1 MNKKSQT
8 YDLFKHG
15 SQWLRADFHLHTKAD
30 KEAFKEWDET
40 TKRSFK
46 KEYVARLKEENIH
59 VGVITNHNKFDLGEY
74 KSLAQEARKNEIFLL
89 PGVEFSV
96 NDGQSGVH
104 VCIVFDPDSWLTD
117 GDDFIQRLLNRGF
130 PALAKEQRENRNA
143 HSDWGLKELLKKLDE
158 EKRHHH
164 RESFV
169 VLAHVNQ
176 EKGFF
181 NEIKKTR
188 ITDIFEESVFKEY
201 VLGFQKVTSKDSLQL
216 INECWGNSSPAFVE
230 GSDCKSLDE
239 IGKTR
244 SWENEEKKS
253 FIKIGDFN
261 FLSVKY
267 ALMDKKRNT
276 VAKTHPVPTHS
287 RIKRVWFETAFG
299 APLSGKELLLN
310 DDLNSLIGIRG
321 SGKSTILETIRYGV
335 GKNIDAQTSKDVDYK
350 NRLVQRT
357 LKSGGKVLVEIE
369 TKHGQNYRVE
379 RIFGER
385 PSIFRDGV
393 KLPDFTVDENIL
405 SVLYFGQKDLSEIG
419 TEGFSQNLMEKF
431 FGSNVGPIREQ
442 IDSKVKEILRMISEI
457 KRLNELSDTIQETKE
472 EIAALKERMEIFKK
486 KKIDEKLER
495 QVLFN
500 KDRNHLNQMSETG
513 ESFVSA
519 LRRTITEYQE
529 GIEELKNYNSKE
541 NEKLFEEAFKRW
553 ESFIKK
559 IDKIKA
565 ILDDV
570 DKDLEHIGKYGEEL
584 RKRTE
589 KLQDEFAEIKRSID
603 LKDLNPDDYVKFS
616 KRHNLLETK
625 LKELEK
631 RERKR
636 EDLKRNLNREL
647 SQLKELWHEE
657 YQTFQESIDELNN
670 RDLSIKV
677 ELVYRGDKSAFQEF
691 IKNTVQGSG
700 ITSRK
705 IEQLTEAYNDPID
718 IYFDLDNERSELHQ
732 ILSGGTHLAKFKEY
746 FQQNM
751 SAALTFQ
758 VPNRF
763 VLRYHGKDIKGH
775 SLGQRASAIMVF
787 LLARQENDVI
797 IIDQPEDDIDNQSIY
812 RDVISEL
819 NNLKGKTQFIFATH
833 NPNIPVLG
841 ESEQVFVCDYEGES
855 LSVDTGSIDTEKTQ
869 TAIIDIMEGGREAF
883 EQRERKYQ
891 EWMH

>member
-1 MNKKSQT
+1 MNKDTDK
-8 YDLFKHG
+8 YEIFNFG

-30 KEAFKEWDET
+30 KEAFKDWDET
-40 TKRSFK
+40 EKRSFK
-46 KEYVARLKEENIH
+46 QEYVARLKEENIS
-59 VGVITNHNKFDLGEY
+59 VGVITNHNKFDAGEY
-74 KSLAQEARKNEIFLL
+74 KSLAKKAKKNEIFLL

-104 VCIVFDPDSWLTD
+104 VCIVFDPDSWMTD
-117 GDDFIQRLLNRGF
+117 GDDFINRLLDRGF
-130 PALAKEQRENRNA
+130 PNLAKEQRENRNA
-143 HSDWGLKELLKKLDE
+143 HSDWGLKVLLKNLDE
-158 EKRHHH
+158 EKRHYH

-181 NEIKKTR
+181 KEIKKTR
-188 ITDIFEESVFKEY
+188 LTDFFQESVFKEY
-201 VLGFQKVTSKDSLQL
+201 VLGFQKVTSRDTLQL
-216 INECWGNSSPAFVE
+216 LDEQLEDSSPALVE
-230 GSDCKSLDE
+230 GSDCKSFDA

-244 SWENEEKKS
+244 SGENEEMKS

-276 VAKTHPVPTHS
+276 VAGSKPVPTHS
-287 RIKRVWFETAFG
+287 RIKRVRFETASG
-299 APLSGKELLLN
+299 APLTGKELFLN

-321 SGKSTILETIRYGV
+321 SGKSTILETIRFGV
-335 GKNIDAQTSKDVDYK
+335 GKSIESRTSKDDDYK

-357 LKSGGKVLVEIE
+357 LKSGGKVLVDIE

-393 KLPDFTVDENIL
+393 KLPDFTIDENIL

-431 FGSNVGPIREQ
+431 FGSNVGPIREK
-442 IDSKVKEILRMISEI
+442 IDNKVKEILRIITEI
-457 KRLNELSDTIQETKE
+457 KQINELSDTIQETKE
-472 EIAALKERMEIFKK
+472 EMAALKEKMEIFKE
-486 KKIDEKLER
+486 KKIDEKLQR
-495 QVLFN
+495 QVQFN
-500 KDRNHLNQMSETG
+500 KDRNHLKQMSETG
-513 ESFVSA
+513 DSFVSV
-519 LRRTITEYQE
+519 LKSTISEYQE
-529 GIEELKNYNSKE
+529 GIEELKNYTSKE
-541 NEKLFEEAFKRW
+541 NTKLFENAFKSW
-553 ESFIKK
+553 KSFIEK

-565 ILDDV
+565 LLDSVDEDLADV
-570 DKDLEHIGKYGEEL
+570 KTHEEEL

-603 LKDLNPDDYVKFS
+603 LKDLNPDDYVKFN

-636 EDLKRNLNREL
+636 EELKRNLNREL
-647 SQLKELWHEE
+647 SQLKSLWHDE
-657 YQTFQESIDELNN
+657 YKTFQTSIDELNN

-677 ELVYRGDKSAFQEF
+677 ELIYRGDKSAFQDF
-691 IKNTVQGSG
+691 LKNTVQGSG
-700 ITSRK
+700 ITGRK
-705 IEQLTEAYNDPID
+705 IDQLTKEYNDPIEL
-718 IYFDLDNERSELHQ
+718 YFDLDEERSELHQ
-732 ILSGGTHLAKFKEY
+732 ILSGGTHLTKFKDY
-746 FQQNM
+746 FQQNL
-751 SAALTFQ
+751 SAAITFQ

-841 ESEQVFVCDYEGES
+841 ESEQVFVCDYEGDS
-855 LSVDTGSIDTEKTQ
+855 LSVDTGSIDTEKIQ
-869 TAIIDIMEGGREAF
+869 TAIIDIMEGGRDAF
-883 EQRERKYQ
+883 EQRERKYK

>member
-1 MNKKSQT
+1 MKNDANK
-8 YDLFKHG
+8 YEIFNFG

-30 KEAFKEWDET
+30 KEAFKNWDET
-40 TKRSFK
+40 EKRSFK
-46 KEYVARLKEENIH
+46 QEYVARLKEENIS
-59 VGVITNHNKFDLGEY
+59 VGVITNHNKFDEGEY
-74 KSLAQEARKNEIFLL
+74 KSLAKEARKNEIFLL

-117 GDDFIQRLLNRGF
+117 GDDFINRFLNEAYPGLSENQR
-130 PALAKEQRENRNA
+130 ANRND
-143 HSDWGLKELLKKLDE
+143 HSDWSLKELLKKLNE
-158 EKRHHH
+158 YHIRHN
-164 RESFV
+164 REAFV
-169 VLAHVNQ
+169 ILAHVDQ
-176 EKGFF
+176 SKGFF
-181 NEIKKTR
+181 HEINKTR
-188 ITDIFEESVFKEY
+188 IDDLFQEQLFKNY
-201 VLGFQKVTSKDSLQL
+201 VLGFQKVSSRDSLKL
-216 INECWGNSSPAFVE
+216 INEHFENDSIARVE
-230 GSDCKSLDE
+230 GSDCKSFNT

-244 SWENEEKKS
+244 SWENKKVES

-261 FLSVKY
+261 FLSIKY
-267 ALMDKKRNT
+267 ALMDKNRNT
-276 VAKTHPVPTHS
+276 VASSKPVPTHS
-287 RIKRVWFETAFG
+287 RIKKVWFETAFG
-299 APLSGKELLLN
+299 TPLHGKDLLLN

-321 SGKSTILETIRYGV
+321 SGKSTILETIRFGV
-335 GKNIDAQTSKDVDYK
+335 GKNIDSNTSKDDDYK

-357 LKSGGKVLVEIE
+357 LKSGGKVLVDIE
-369 TKHGQNYRVE
+369 TNHGQNYRVE

-393 KLPDFTVDENIL
+393 KLPDFTIDENIL

-431 FGSNVGPIREQ
+431 FGSNVGPIREK
-442 IDSKVKEILRMISEI
+442 IDNKVKDILRMITEI
-457 KRLNELSDTIQETKE
+457 KQLNELSGTIQETKE

-486 KKIDEKLER
+486 KKIDEKLQR
-495 QVLFN
+495 QVQFN
-500 KDRNHLNQMSETG
+500 KDRNHLKQMSETG
-513 ESFVSA
+513 ESFVMA
-519 LRRTITEYQE
+519 LRRTISEYQE
-529 GIEELKNYNSKE
+529 GIKELKNYTSKE
-541 NEKLFEEAFKRW
+541 NVELFEKAYKSW
-553 ESFIKK
+553 KYFIEK
-559 IDKIKA
+559 IEKVKA
-565 ILDDV
+565 ILDSIDDDLADV
-570 DKDLEHIGKYGEEL
+570 KTYEEEL
-584 RKRTE
+584 RNLTE

-636 EDLKRNLNREL
+636 EDLKVNLNREL
-647 SQLKELWHEE
+647 SQLKSLWHDE
-657 YQTFQESIDELNN
+657 YKTFQKSIDELNN

-677 ELVYRGDKSAFQEF
+677 ELIYRGDKSAFQDF
-691 IKNTVQGSG
+691 VKNTVQGSG
-700 ITSRK
+700 ITGRK
-705 IEQLTEAYNDPID
+705 IEQLTEEYNDPIEL
-718 IYFDLDNERSELHQ
+718 YFDLDEERSDLQQ

-746 FQQNM
+746 FLQNL

-819 NNLKGKTQFIFATH
+819 KNLKGKTQFIFATH

-841 ESEQVFVCDYEGES
+841 ESEQVFVCDYEGDS
-855 LSVDTGSIDTEKTQ
+855 LSVDTGSIDTEKIQ

>member
-1 MNKKSQT
+1 MNKKTHT
-8 YDLFKHG
+8 YDVFKHG

-30 KEAFKEWDET
+30 KEAFKDWDET
-40 TKRSFK
+40 GKKSFK
-46 KEYVARLKEENIH
+46 QEYVGRLKEKNIS
-59 VGVITNHNKFDLGEY
+59 VGVITNHNKFDVGEY
-74 KSLAQEARKNEIFLL
+74 KSLAKEARKNEIFLL
-89 PGVEFSV
+89 PGVEFSL

-104 VCIVFDPDSWLTD
+104 VCIVFDPESWLTD

-130 PALAKEQRENRNA
+130 PDLTKEQRENRNA

-188 ITDIFEESVFKEY
+188 IIDIFEESFFKEY
-201 VLGFQKVTSKDSLQL
+201 ILGFQKVTSKDSLQL
-216 INECWGNSSPAFVE
+216 INEYLGNSSPALVE
-230 GSDCKSLDE
+230 GSDCKTFDE

-244 SWENEEKKS
+244 NLEGKEQKS

-276 VAKTHPVPTHS
+276 IAASKPVPTHS
-287 RIKRVWFETAFG
+287 RIKKVWFETASG
-299 APLSGKELLLN
+299 APLSGKELFLN
-310 DDLNSLIGIRG
+310 SDLNSLIGIRG
-321 SGKSTILETIRYGV
+321 SGKSTILETIRFGV
-335 GKNIDAQTSKDVDYK
+335 GKNIDTQSSKDVEYK
-350 NRLVQRT
+350 NRIVQRT
-357 LKSGGKVLVEIE
+357 LKSGGKVIIDIE
-369 TKHGQNYRVE
+369 TKHGQNYRIE

-393 KLPDFTVDENIL
+393 KLPEFTVDENLL

-431 FGSNVGPIREQ
+431 FGENVGPVRDK
-442 IDSKVKEILRMISEI
+442 IDDKVKEILRLITEI
-457 KRLNELSDTIQETKE
+457 NQLKELSDTIQETRE
-472 EIAALKERMEIFKK
+472 EIAALKEKMEIFKK
-486 KKIDEKLER
+486 KKIDEKLQR
-495 QVLFN
+495 QVKFI
-500 KDRNHLNQMSETG
+500 KDRNHLKQMVETG
-513 ESFVSA
+513 EGFVSE
-519 LRRTITEYQE
+519 LRTTISEYQE
-529 GIEELKNYNSKE
+529 GIEELNNYISKE
-541 NEKLFEEAFKRW
+541 NAELFQKAFKSW
-553 ESFIKK
+553 DSFIKN
-559 IDKIKA
+559 INKIKT
-565 ILDDV
+565 ILDSI
-570 DKDLEHIGKYGEEL
+570 DKDLLEIKTYEAEL
-584 RKRTE
+584 KKRTE

-603 LKDLNPDDYVKFS
+603 LKDMNPDDYVKFS

-625 LKELEK
+625 LKELIKKES
-631 RERKR
+631 RR
-636 EDLKRNLNREL
+636 EDLRKRLDGEL
-647 SQLKELWHEE
+647 SQLRSLWHDE
-657 YQTFQESIDELNN
+657 YKTFQDSIDELNN

-677 ELVYRGDKSAFQEF
+677 ELIYRGDKSSFQEF
-691 IKNTVQGSG
+691 LKNTVQGSG

-705 IEQLTEAYNDPID
+705 IEQLIQKFNDPIE
-718 IYFDLDNERSELHQ
+718 IYFDLDEERSELYQ
-732 ILSGGTHLAKFKEY
+732 ILSGGSHLEKFKEY
-746 FQQNM
+746 FQQNL

-841 ESEQVFVCDYEGES
+841 ESEQVFVCDFEEDT
-855 LSVDTGSIDTEKTQ
+855 LTVDTGSIDTGKIQ

-883 EQRERKYQ
+883 EQRKRKYK